1 MGRVYRAR
9 HIRVSRRF
17 AIKVL
22 FGEHATDPKMRE
34 RFAREAESASRLA
47 HPNVI
52 SVSDFGETD
61 EGLLFLVMD
70 YVEGPELSEILD
82 EAAPLETERAL
93 ALIRQ
98 LALGLDHAHGEG
110 LVHRDFKPENVIVT
124 NRNGVEIPRIVDF
137 GIAVARDPEASD
149 RITTE
154 GIIMGTPAY
163 MSPEQAS
170 GKALDGRSDLFGL
183 GVMLYTMLAGV
194 APFEGSGIAIARQN
208 LTKDPPPFA
217 ERVPGLR
224 VDPDLEEIVCWLMA
238 RRRDDRCPS
247 AAALV
252 AALDK
257 LAGAGRG
264 GRATVPGP
272 GRRSAPA
279 PATVRRRAV
288 ALWLA
293 AGAAAAVA
301 LGIAAATLGSG
312 EGRGSAVA
320 TDAAVAAPTEPNEAT
335 EPELAAVA
343 AVAADAA
350 VEMPPPATPADAAAA
365 PGPEPTVA
373 PERRRRIGRPAATGG
388 ERKRA
393 TSAAPPPAPVTEA
406 SLTALYVRV
415 GERIEAV
422 AAERGEA
429 AVAPLRDRYSR
440 IPFSDALRK
449 PGIRGEVEIALENLS
464 RAVARAARRNP

>member
-17 AIKVL
+17 AVKVL

-137 GIAVARDPEASD
+137 GIAVADDPESSD

-170 GKALDGRSDLFGL
+170 SKALDGRSDLFGL

-208 LTKDPPPFA
+208 LTKAPPPFA

-257 LAGAGRG
+257 LASAGRG
-264 GRATVPGP
+264 KRATVPDP
-272 GRRSAPA
+272 GRRSAPV

-288 ALWLA
+288 VSWIA

-320 TDAAVAAPTEPNEAT
+320 TDAAVAAPTDANEAT

-343 AVAADAA
+343 ADAA
-350 VEMPPPATPADAAAA
+350 LETPPPATPADAAAA

-388 ERKRA
+388 ERKLA
-393 TSAAPPPAPVTEA
+393 TSAAPPLAPVTEA

-422 AAERGEA
+422 AAARGEA